1 MTTITAPVPR
11 RVSLGETR
19 CVDSRPAP
27 PVPPSPPSP
36 SRWRRAAATAGTR
49 DTDSSTNDTEAT
61 TDLSAELTWWDTSD
75 PDNEAPAYDELIKK
89 FNEEYPDITI
99 KHEVVPFDQT
109 QNKFKTA
116 AEADSGAPDILRA
129 EVAWTPEF
137 ASLGYLYALDGT
149 AALENN
155 FLETPLSS
163 NVYEDKTYGV
173 PQVTDTLGLMYNK
186 ALFEKAGLDPEAP
199 PTTWDEVR
207 EAAKALK
214 SKAKVDG
221 LYINSGGYFL
231 LPFLYG
237 EGADLVDTDAETITV
252 NSPEAVTGIETAQ
265 SLVED
270 GTAVKPTAND
280 PYGTMMTLFKEQKV
294 AMIINGPWEVAGIS
308 DDPKFG
314 GIDNLGV
321 APVPAGGA
329 GQGAPVGGHN
339 YVVYSGMDDQKAE
352 AAARVHRLHEL
363 GRVRGVHRRRAGPA
377 ARQRR
382 LLRHGDQRARG
393 AVGRR
398 HGGRPAASV
407 DPRGWTVLRRAR
419 HHGHPGAHPGQARPA
434 GPRRGGRHLQER
446 RGPRLLAP
454 VTPR

>member
-1 MTTITAPVPR
+1 MR
-11 RVSLGETR
+11 RPNTR
-19 CVDSRPAP
+19 
-27 PVPPSPPSP
+27 
-36 SRWRRAAATAGTR
+36 TAGVAVAALALTLSACGSDGGDSDS
-49 DTDSSTNDTEAT
+49 DTDNSDAGGSG
-61 TDLSAELTWWDTSD
+61 DLTAELTWWDTSD
-75 PDNEAPAYDELIKK
+75 PDNEAPAYDKLIAK
-89 FNEEYPDITI
+89 FNEEYPDVSID
-99 KHEVVPFDQT
+99 HEIVPFDQT

-116 AEADSGAPDILRA
+116 AEAGSGAPDILRA

-163 NVYEDKTYGV
+163 NEFDGQTYGV

-207 EAAKALK
+207 DAAAALK
-214 SKAKVDG
+214 SKAGVDG
-221 LYINSGGYFL
+221 IYINAGGYFL

-237 EGADLVDTDAETITV
+237 EGADLVNTEDQTITV

-270 GTAVKPTAND
+270 GSAVKPPAND

-294 AMIINGPWEVAGIS
+294 GMIINGPWEVAGIS

-314 GIDNLGV
+314 GIENLGV
-321 APVPAGGA
+321 APVPAGSA

-339 YVVYSGMDDQKAE
+339 YVVYSGMDDEKAE
-352 AAARVHRLHEL
+352 AAAAFIAFMSSAESEAFIADEL
-363 GRVRGVHRRRAGPA
+363 GLLPGNADAYDLVTNERVALWADAMEVAQPRPWIPEGGQFFA
-377 ARQRR
+377 ALDTMATEVLIQ
-382 LLRHGDQRARG
+382 DKPVQG
-393 AVGRR
+393 ALDK
-398 HGGRPAASV
+398 AADTYKSDV
-407 DPRGWTVLRRAR
+407 VPDYS
-419 HHGHPGAHPGQARPA
+419 
-434 GPRRGGRHLQER
+434 LQ
-446 RGPRLLAP
+446 
-454 VTPR
+454 